1 MICGAQPLSIFNSQ
15 FSLSITSPC
24 PLYFMKMRNILQF
37 SEQTFAISQ
46 KRCYFANGFNAPL
59 THWQH
64 QQSAS
69 YSMQTH
75 PILTI
80 TGSDSTG
87 GAGIQADIRTITALG
102 AEAMT
107 VVTSLT
113 LQNSLGIQEFYD
125 IPAPIIER
133 QIDAVCDDAHPQVVK
148 IGMVRNAASLAT
160 IVRCLRR
167 HHPQWTLYSPVVCST
182 HEEQLMD
189 DNLIRLVQTE
199 LLPLCSLL
207 VIRKHDAHHFTTT
220 HTVEADGT
228 HGRCNELCSSIAV
241 FLNQGSTLDDAVRRA
256 SLLVPPHT
264 SDHPLSGATV
274 RLYRQFLTLQEQQCS
289 HNHDVNYY
297 ANQLGVSPRYLA
309 QVTHRM
315 AQQTPKTLIEATLLA
330 RICGLLAHTP
340 PLSLQTIA
348 DQLQFTPQTLS
359 HYFKRLTGTTP
370 TQYRRKQ
377 GLKFN

>member
-1 MICGAQPLSIFNSQ
+1 
-15 FSLSITSPC
+15 
-24 PLYFMKMRNILQF
+24 
-37 SEQTFAISQ
+37 
-46 KRCYFANGFNAPL
+46 
-59 THWQH
+59 
-64 QQSAS
+64 
-69 YSMQTH
+69 MQTTP

-87 GAGIQADIRTITALG
+87 GAGIQADIRTITGLG
-102 AEAMT
+102 AEAMS
-107 VVTSLT
+107 VVTSIT

-125 IPAPIIER
+125 IPAPVIER

-148 IGMVRNAASLAT
+148 IGMVRDAASLYA
-160 IVRCLRR
+160 IVQCLRR
-167 HHPQWTLYSPVVCST
+167 HKPKWTLFSPVVCST

-189 DNLIRLVQTE
+189 DSLISLLQTE

-207 VIRKHDAHHFTTT
+207 VVRRHDAHYFTAHRIIET
-220 HTVEADGT
+220 DGT

-256 SLLVPPHT
+256 SLLVPPRT
-264 SDHPLSGATV
+264 AEDPLPGATV
-274 RLYRQFLTLQEQQCS
+274 RLYRQFLAMQEQQCS

-297 ANQLGVSPRYLA
+297 AHQLGVSPRYLA

-315 AQQTPKTLIEATLLA
+315 AQQSPKTLIEATLLA
-330 RICGLLAHTP
+330 RIRQMLVQVP
-340 PLSLQTIA
+340 PLSLQAIA
-348 DQLQFTPQTLS
+348 NQLQFTPQTLS

-377 GLKFN
+377 LPNI

>member
-1 MICGAQPLSIFNSQ
+1 
-15 FSLSITSPC
+15 
-24 PLYFMKMRNILQF
+24 
-37 SEQTFAISQ
+37 
-46 KRCYFANGFNAPL
+46 
-59 THWQH
+59 
-64 QQSAS
+64 
-69 YSMQTH
+69 MQTH

-148 IGMVRNAASLAT
+148 IGMVRDAASLAA

-167 HHPQWTLYSPVVCST
+167 HHPRWTLYSPVVCST
-182 HEEQLMD
+182 HDEQLMD
-189 DNLIRLVQTE
+189 DNLIQLVQTE

-207 VIRKHDAHHFTTT
+207 VIRKHDAHHFLTTQTNQASLHSNKQTIKQSTTT

-228 HGRCNELCSSIAV
+228 HGRCNELCSTIAV

-264 SDHPLSGATV
+264 AEDPLSGATV

-315 AQQTPKTLIEATLLA
+315 AQQTPKNLIEATLLA
-330 RICGLLAHTP
+330 RIRQMLVQVP
-340 PLSLQTIA
+340 PLSLQAIA

-377 GLKFN
+377 LPNI